1 MKKLKHLLGAATLL
15 LSLSTLAGEPVNIN
29 SADAKALAS
38 AIDGVGMKRAEAIVN
53 YRNQH
58 GSFKSVDELAK
69 VRGISTK
76 TIDKNRSNLSVGL
89 SRD

>member
-1 MKKLKHLLGAATLL
+1 MKKLKYLLGAATLL
-15 LSLSTLAGEPVNIN
+15 LSLSTLAGEPVDIN
-29 SADAKALAS
+29 SADARALAS

-69 VRGISTK
+69 VRGISTR
-76 TIDKNRSNLSVGL
+76 TIDKNRQNLSVGL
-89 SRD
+89 SDS

>member
-1 MKKLKHLLGAATLL
+1 MKKLKYLLGAATLL
-15 LSLSTLAGEPVNIN
+15 LSLSTLAGEPVDLN
-29 SADAKALAS
+29 SANAKALAT

-58 GSFKSVDELAK
+58 GPFESVDDLAK

-76 TIDKNRSNLSVGL
+76 TINKNRENLSVNL
-89 SRD
+89 SDG

>member
-1 MKKLKHLLGAATLL
+1 MNKLKYLLGAATLL
-15 LSLSTLAGEPVNIN
+15 LSLSTLAGEPVDIN
-29 SADAKALAS
+29 SANAAALAT

-58 GSFKSVDELAK
+58 GSFRSVDDLAK

-76 TIDKNRSNLSVGL
+76 TINKNRENLSVGL
-89 SRD
+89 SDG

>member
-1 MKKLKHLLGAATLL
+1 MNKLKYVLGAAALL

-29 SADAKALAS
+29 SANAEALAT

-58 GSFKSVDELAK
+58 GSFKSVDDLAK
-69 VRGISTK
+69 VRGVSTK
-76 TIDKNRSNLSVGL
+76 TINKNRENLSVGL
-89 SRD
+89 SDG

>member
-1 MKKLKHLLGAATLL
+1 MNKLKYLLGAATLL
-15 LSLSTLAGEPVNIN
+15 LSLSTLAGEPVDIN
-29 SADAKALAS
+29 SANAAALAT

-58 GSFKSVDELAK
+58 GSFKSVDDLAK

-76 TIDKNRSNLSVGL
+76 TINKNRENLSVGL
-89 SRD
+89 SDG